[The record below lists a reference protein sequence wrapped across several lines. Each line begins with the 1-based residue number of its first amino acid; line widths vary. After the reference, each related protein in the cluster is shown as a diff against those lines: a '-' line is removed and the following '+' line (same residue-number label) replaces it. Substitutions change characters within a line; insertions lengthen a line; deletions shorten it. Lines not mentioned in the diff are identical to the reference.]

1 MTVNSFCAIIY
12 TYTREKDIKM
22 NFMYLV
28 KSFGN
33 EEYVNLKLFD
43 TRKKAED
50 YLRLVQKQIPKKSKD
65 EWVEIEEFVVQ

>member
-1 MTVNSFCAIIY
+1 
-12 TYTREKDIKM
+12 M